1 MHLPRGRDLD
11 FVGHGRDLSDY
22 PEGSVSLWGEF
33 WAVVWPFDI
42 LSFQPDFVSYFES
55 FKLCF
60 LDHAFLCLFEGS
72 LRLFSCVLDCFD
84 SCFDVGDGGVSVGLM
99 CQWDVA

>member
-33 WAVVWPFDI
+33 RAVVWPFDV

-55 FKLCF
+55 FELRF
-60 LDHAFLCLFEGS
+60 LDHVFLSLFEGS
-72 LRLFSCVLDCFD
+72 LRLLSCVLDCLH
-84 SCFDVGDGGVSVGLM
+84 SSVDVGVGGISVGLM
-99 CQWDVA
+99 RQWGIA